1 MALMSSVCEQS
12 LEGRKSIFDVIKA
25 VAILMVVV
33 THFPWT
39 PAERLHYAFPF
50 WIDTAMPIFMLLSGY
65 LCFCSFYKKK
75 LETFG
80 EVYKLTNLY
89 KRLARFVVPFVL
101 LIPLDI
107 LCGMYGPNHAS
118 FANCLFRIILGG
130 QRPGSY
136 YVPMMIQ
143 FVIVFPVVY
152 LAIRRYGV
160 CGLMIFM
167 LFNFLYECCCSVFG
181 IHREVYSICLFRHLG
196 IVAFGAFLAYW
207 QMRAVKAYGKNMNM
221 IICGI
226 AMLLVGALYLYFS
239 CYGYYSPIIFCRW
252 KTTSLAA
259 AFYTVGMF
267 FFLMGWGA
275 MSARPKKCQCYPIGA
290 TFLKI
295 GSRTYEIYL
304 MQKIFY
310 AFPAIF
316 ILNLP
321 INRGMKLALCV
332 FACLFLGVVY
342 GEFINRFKSLSWN
355 NALRRIIT

>member
-1 MALMSSVCEQS
+1 MNPVCKQS
-12 LEGRKSIFDVIKA
+12 LEGRRSIFDVIKA
-25 VAILMVVV
+25 FAILMVVV

-39 PAERLHYAFPF
+39 PTERLHYAFPF
-50 WIDTAMPIFMLLSGY
+50 WIDTAMPIFMTLSGY
-65 LCFCSFYKKK
+65 LGFCSFYNRK

-80 EVYKLTNLY
+80 EVYELTYLY
-89 KRLARFVVPFVL
+89 KRLARFVVPFLL

-143 FVIVFPVVY
+143 FVIVFPIVY
-152 LAIRRYGV
+152 FAIRRYGV
-160 CGLMIFM
+160 CGLMFFV
-167 LFNFLYECCCSVFG
+167 LFNFLYECYCSVFG

-196 IVAFGAFLAYW
+196 IVAFGAFLAHW
-207 QMRAVKAYGKNMNM
+207 QMRTVKAYRKSTNM
-221 IICGI
+221 IIWGF
-226 AMLLVGALYLYFS
+226 ASLLVGALYLYLS

-252 KTTSLAA
+252 KTTSLVA

-267 FFLMGWGA
+267 LCLMGWGA
-275 MSARPKKCQCYPIGA
+275 MYTRPRQCKCYPIEA

-295 GSRTYEIYL
+295 GGRTYEIYL

-321 INRGMKLALCV
+321 INRGMKLALCILS
-332 FACLFLGVVY
+332 CLFLGVVY
-342 GEFINRFKSLSWN
+342 GGFINRFRLLSRN
-355 NALRRIIT
+355 IALRRIRI